1 MLLKLNNFK
10 VLNINFLSI
19 SEMLLFIYISS
30 LILIAKLPVGNIISK
45 LLGIIFISHYIIFQ
59 VIWNNKKIYINRE
72 IKLILIWII
81 FCFISGFV
89 ANDHDLFIDKM
100 LTILQL
106 TAFFIIGYSLLFKN
120 KIKIEY
126 IFITLLVSVI
136 IILILGIFQQEKSS
150 FITSNRIS
158 STTGNP
164 NTLAIYGSFAF
175 IFSIYLFSI
184 SKKKIIRLI
193 LICSQFIILLG
204 VLKTESRKG
213 IILIPISLLLYFLLI
228 NFSKIIRSKKKIKS
242 VTILILKLII
252 LISLLLIA
260 FQYFKNSEYFHRFEK
275 MSNYLKMRGKSFRT
289 NIIKVSDYSSYERQ
303 KFIKYGLEMWLD
315 NPLFGTGLD
324 NFRINIQKY
333 WSVSERKYSHNNYIE
348 LLSTVGI
355 FWFMAYYSIYLSLFL
370 KIALIKKTKKGK
382 NDKVNRIANL
392 FIVILT
398 SFMILEIAMVS
409 YYSKFFWL
417 MLLIISAYTDRI
429 LKDNNY
435 NIV

>member
-1 MLLKLNNFK
+1 
-10 VLNINFLSI
+10 
-19 SEMLLFIYISS
+19 
-30 LILIAKLPVGNIISK
+30 
-45 LLGIIFISHYIIFQ
+45 
-59 VIWNNKKIYINRE
+59 
-72 IKLILIWII
+72 
-81 FCFISGFV
+81 
-89 ANDHDLFIDKM
+89 
-100 LTILQL
+100 
-106 TAFFIIGYSLLFKN
+106 
-120 KIKIEY
+120 
-126 IFITLLVSVI
+126 
-136 IILILGIFQQEKSS
+136 
-150 FITSNRIS
+150 
-158 STTGNP
+158 
-164 NTLAIYGSFAF
+164 
-175 IFSIYLFSI
+175 
-184 SKKKIIRLI
+184 
-193 LICSQFIILLG
+193 
-204 VLKTESRKG
+204 
-213 IILIPISLLLYFLLI
+213 
-228 NFSKIIRSKKKIKS
+228 
-242 VTILILKLII
+242 
-252 LISLLLIA
+252 
-260 FQYFKNSEYFHRFEK
+260 
-275 MSNYLKMRGKSFRT
+275 MRGKSFRT

-355 FWFMAYYSIYLSLFL
+355 FGFMAYYSIYLSLFL